1 MGIMS
6 LNKLKNKKSKKNIRK
21 TFRGKKKIG
30 GNSLCMY
37 SNDMDNSAKGV
48 YGFHPLW
55 NKNYCSNSNF
65 YESGND
71 NKAKLMKLLGGN
83 KKKTVK
89 RKKIRSKSI
98 KKLQKGGDPSKTLTE
113 AYQQLAGAI
122 EEGEKAR
129 AMIQKLEESESNLQY
144 EGDEEADAGTEK
156 TPEEVNEVEYD
167 AFADDGATYE
177 DSRETER
184 TSADSDKNQDD

>member
-1 MGIMS
+1 
-6 LNKLKNKKSKKNIRK
+6 
-21 TFRGKKKIG
+21 
-30 GNSLCMY
+30 
-37 SNDMDNSAKGV
+37 MDNSANGV

-71 NKAKLMKLLGGN
+71 NKAKIMKLLGGN
-83 KKKTVK
+83 KKKTVN

-129 AMIQKLEESESNLQY
+129 EMIQKLEESESNLQY
-144 EGDEEADAGTEK
+144 EDDEATTSGETPEKVNEGEYDAFAGDEETDAETEK
-156 TPEEVNEVEYD
+156 TPEEVNEGEYD
-167 AFADDGATYE
+167 AFAGDE
-177 DSRETER
+177 ETDAGTE
-184 TSADSDKNQDD
+184 

>member
-21 TFRGKKKIG
+21 TFRGKRKIG
-30 GNSLCMY
+30 GNNLCMY
-37 SNDMDNSAKGV
+37 SNNMDNSANGV

-55 NKNYCSNSNF
+55 NKNYCSNSNL

-71 NKAKLMKLLGGN
+71 NKAKVMKLLGGN

-98 KKLQKGGDPSKTLTE
+98 KNLQKGGEYPESSKNIDEATE
-113 AYQQLAGAI
+113 RLKAELDKDQGEHALEII
-122 EEGEKAR
+122 ESLQRNEQEIQHHPYEDEGT
-129 AMIQKLEESESNLQY
+129 QDLVN
-144 EGDEEADAGTEK
+144 EGDGSFDEGAGETS
-156 TPEEVNEVEYD
+156 EEVDENVYD
-167 AFADDGATYE
+167 AFADDE
-177 DSRETER
+177 ET
-184 TSADSDKNQDD
+184 D